1 MARFY
6 QNVLTGQQV
15 EVKTFDEEDFY
26 LDNQANWCR
35 IKALSVPDVP
45 GDLKKLKLAELKS
58 LARSLGQNTD
68 KAKTKKDV
76 IALIQTATPEP
87 QPDQKPPEA

>member
-26 LDNQANWCR
+26 LDNPANWVR
-35 IKALSVPDVP
+35 VKALSSGYSPASQAASRLAAEKENNEEASEA
-45 GDLKKLKLAELKS
+45 GRELQAAKK
-58 LARSLGQNTD
+58 T
-68 KAKTKKDV
+68 AKKKV
-76 IALIQTATPEP
+76 
-87 QPDQKPPEA
+87 